1 MTEVGTIVLADD
13 HRLLRE
19 TLRAALER
27 EADLAVVGEADDGV
41 EALDMV
47 MRLDPDVLVLD
58 LAMPRMDGLEVLR
71 RLQRDPRGTRVVV
84 LSAYTDPALIA
95 EAANAGG
102 WAYIS
107 KGASTAELVGAV
119 RDAVAG
125 RRHASIAA
133 QAGGTE
139 HGTLSAREGEVLRLA
154 ARGRTAREIAV
165 ELGISPRTAEVHR
178 RNLMRKLGLRT
189 QTDLVRYA
197 IAAGIVPTE
206 A

>member
-19 TLRAALER
+19 TLRATLER

-47 MRLDPDVLVLD
+47 MRLAPDVLVLD
-58 LAMPRMDGLEVLR
+58 LVMPRMDGLELLR
-71 RLQRDPRGTRVVV
+71 RLQRDPPGTRVVV

-95 EAANAGG
+95 EVVNAGG

-133 QAGGTE
+133 QASGTE
-139 HGTLSAREGEVLRLA
+139 HGTLSAREAEVLRLT
-154 ARGRTAREIAV
+154 ARGRTAREVAL
-165 ELGISPRTAEVHR
+165 ELGISPRTAESHR